1 MTNAFVVINAG
12 STSVKFAAYTGDDAD
27 SFDLVCRG
35 QLDGI
40 GSQPSFA
47 AKNSKGEVI
56 ETRTWNKER
65 PLDREEALKFVITW
79 LERHEAGLKIVAVG
93 HRVVLGGV
101 AHERPTLVDEKVLGE
116 LEKLIPI
123 VPLHQPFEL
132 DAIRTLAKAY
142 PRLPQVAVFDT
153 SFHRTMPEVAQRYA
167 LPAAVLGN
175 EIRHWGYHG
184 ISYDYISRALSH
196 YAPKARRVIAAHL
209 GGGASMCAMLD
220 GKSIDTSMGFSATD
234 GLPMATRCGGI
245 DPYIPVFLLKS
256 KKCSVA
262 ELETILNQKSGLL
275 GLSGISGDMR
285 VLKASK
291 APAAAAAIDYLVYQ
305 IVKFAGAYAAVLG
318 GVDALVFTAGI
329 GENDAQLRAEVVTRL
344 AWLGARLDRDANE
357 RHGPRI
363 SSQDSKISV
372 WVIPTNEELMIARHT
387 AAIVG
392 ATVHSV
398 SVKPGTARTVKT
410 TAGAVRAGAPFDTK
424 SVAETG

>member
-1 MTNAFVVINAG
+1 MANAFVVLNAG
-12 STSVKFAAYTGDDAD
+12 STSVKFAAYTGGDPH
-27 SFDLVCRG
+27 SLDLVCRG

-56 ETRTWNKER
+56 ETRTWNGER
-65 PLDREEALKFVITW
+65 PLEREEALKFVIAW

-93 HRVVLGGV
+93 HRVVQGGV
-101 AHERPTLVDEKVLGE
+101 AHEQPTLVDEKVLRE

-153 SFHRTMPEVAQRYA
+153 SFHRTMPQIAQRYA
-167 LPAAVLGN
+167 LPAAVLGE

-184 ISYDYISRALSH
+184 ISYDYISRALPR

-220 GKSIDTSMGFSATD
+220 GRSVDTSMGFSAID

-245 DPYIPVFLLKS
+245 DPHIPLFLLRS
-256 KKCSVA
+256 KRCSA
-262 ELETILNQKSGLL
+262 SELETILDQKSGLL

-285 VLKASK
+285 ELKASK
-291 APAAAAAIDYLVYQ
+291 APAAAAAIDHLVYH

-329 GENDAQLRAEVVTRL
+329 GENDAQLRAKVVAKL
-344 AWLGARLDRDANE
+344 AWMGAKLDSDANDRNE
-357 RHGPRI
+357 PRI
-363 SSQDSKISV
+363 STEDSKISV

-387 AAIVG
+387 AAIVS
-392 ATVHSV
+392 ATVQ
-398 SVKPGTARTVKT
+398 
-410 TAGAVRAGAPFDTK
+410 
-424 SVAETG
+424 

>member
-1 MTNAFVVINAG
+1 MANAFVVLNAG
-12 STSVKFAAYTGDDAD
+12 STSVKFAAYTGDDPH
-27 SFDLVCRG
+27 SLDLVCRG

-56 ETRTWNKER
+56 ATRTWNKER
-65 PLDREEALKFVITW
+65 PLDREEALKFVIAW

-93 HRVVLGGV
+93 HRVVQGGV
-101 AHERPTLVDEKVLGE
+101 AHERPTLVDQKVLGE

-153 SFHRTMPEVAQRYA
+153 SFHRTMPQSAQRYA
-167 LPAAVLGN
+167 LPAAMLGD

-184 ISYDYISRALSH
+184 ISYDYISRALPR

-220 GKSIDTSMGFSATD
+220 GRSVDTSMGFSAID
-234 GLPMATRCGGI
+234 GLPMATRCGGL
-245 DPYIPVFLLKS
+245 DPHILLFLLKS
-256 KKCSVA
+256 RKFSAA
-262 ELETILNQKSGLL
+262 ELEITLNQKSGLL

-291 APAAAAAIDYLVYQ
+291 APPAAAAIDYLVYQ

-318 GVDALVFTAGI
+318 GIDALVFTAGI
-329 GENDAQLRAEVVTRL
+329 GENDAQLRAKVMAKL
-344 AWLGARLDRDANE
+344 AWMGARLDLDAND
-357 RHGPRI
+357 RNGPRI
-363 SSQDSKISV
+363 STEDSKISV

-387 AAIVG
+387 AAMVG
-392 ATVHSV
+392 APVQ
-398 SVKPGTARTVKT
+398 
-410 TAGAVRAGAPFDTK
+410 
-424 SVAETG
+424 

>member
-1 MTNAFVVINAG
+1 MANAFVVLNTG
-12 STSVKFAAYTGDDAD
+12 STSVKFAAYTGDDPD
-27 SFDLVCRG
+27 SLDLTCRG

-56 ETRTWNKER
+56 ETRTWNDER
-65 PLDREEALKFVITW
+65 PLDREGALKFVITW

-93 HRVVLGGV
+93 HRVVQGGV
-101 AHERPTLVDEKVLGE
+101 AHEQPTLVDQKVLGQ

-123 VPLHQPFEL
+123 VPSHQPFEL

-153 SFHRTMPEVAQRYA
+153 SFHRTMPQIAQRYA
-167 LPAAVLGN
+167 LPATLLGE

-184 ISYDYISRALSH
+184 ISYDYISRAVPR

-220 GKSIDTSMGFSATD
+220 GRSVDTSMGFSAID
-234 GLPMATRCGGI
+234 GLPMATRCGEL
-245 DPYIPVFLLKS
+245 DPQILLFLLKS
-256 KKCSVA
+256 KKCSAA
-262 ELETILNQKSGLL
+262 ELEITLNQKSGLL

-291 APAAAAAIDYLVYQ
+291 APPAAVAIDYLVYQ
-305 IVKFAGAYAAVLG
+305 IVKFGGAYAAVLG
-318 GVDALVFTAGI
+318 GLDAFVFTAGI
-329 GENDAQLRAEVVTRL
+329 GENDAQLREAVVTRL
-344 AWLGARLDRDANE
+344 AWLGTSLDRDANA

-363 SSQDSKISV
+363 SSQDSKVSV

-387 AAIVG
+387 AAIVS
-392 ATVHSV
+392 ATVQ
-398 SVKPGTARTVKT
+398 
-410 TAGAVRAGAPFDTK
+410 
-424 SVAETG
+424 

>member
-1 MTNAFVVINAG
+1 MANAFVVLNAG
-12 STSVKFAAYTGDDAD
+12 STSVKFAAYTGDDPH
-27 SFDLVCRG
+27 SLDLVCRG

-56 ETRTWNKER
+56 ETRTWNEER
-65 PLDREEALKFVITW
+65 PLDREEALKFVIAW
-79 LERHEAGLKIVAVG
+79 VERHEAGLKIVAIG
-93 HRVVLGGV
+93 HRVVQGGV
-101 AHERPTLVDEKVLGE
+101 DHERPTLVDQKVLGE

-142 PRLPQVAVFDT
+142 PKLRQVAVFDT
-153 SFHRTMPEVAQRYA
+153 SFHRTMPVAAQRYA
-167 LPAAVLGN
+167 LPAAMLSD

-184 ISYDYISRALSH
+184 ISYDYISRALPR

-220 GKSIDTSMGFSATD
+220 GRSIDTSMGFSAID
-234 GLPMATRCGGI
+234 GLPMATRCGGL
-245 DPYIPVFLLKS
+245 DPHILLFLLKS
-256 KKCSVA
+256 KKCSA
-262 ELETILNQKSGLL
+262 ADLEITLNQKSGLL

-318 GVDALVFTAGI
+318 GLDALVFTAGI
-329 GENDAQLRAEVVTRL
+329 GENDAQLREAVVTRL
-344 AWLGARLDRDANE
+344 AWLGASLDRDANE

-387 AAIVG
+387 AAMVG
-392 ATVHSV
+392 AAGQAAMVAATV
-398 SVKPGTARTVKT
+398 P
-410 TAGAVRAGAPFDTK
+410 
-424 SVAETG
+424 

>member
-1 MTNAFVVINAG
+1 MANAFVVLNAG
-12 STSVKFAAYTGDDAD
+12 STSVKFAAYTGDDPHSLA
-27 SFDLVCRG
+27 LVCRG

-47 AKNSKGEVI
+47 TKNSKGEVI
-56 ETRTWNKER
+56 ATRTWNKER
-65 PLDREEALKFVITW
+65 PLDREEALKFVIAW

-93 HRVVLGGV
+93 HRVVQGGV
-101 AHERPTLVDEKVLGE
+101 AHERPTLVDQKVLGE

-153 SFHRTMPEVAQRYA
+153 SFHRTMPQTAQRYA
-167 LPAAVLGN
+167 LPAAMLGDD
-175 EIRHWGYHG
+175 IRHWGYHG
-184 ISYDYISRALSH
+184 ISYDYISRALPR

-220 GKSIDTSMGFSATD
+220 GRSVDTSMGFSAID
-234 GLPMATRCGGI
+234 GLPMATRCGGL
-245 DPYIPVFLLKS
+245 DPHILLFLLKS
-256 KKCSVA
+256 RKFSAA
-262 ELETILNQKSGLL
+262 ELEITLNQKSGLL

-318 GVDALVFTAGI
+318 GLDALVFTAGI
-329 GENDAQLRAEVVTRL
+329 GENDAQLRAKVLAKL
-344 AWLGARLDRDANE
+344 AWMGAKLDADAND
-357 RHGPRI
+357 RNGPRI
-363 SSQDSKISV
+363 STEDSKISV

-387 AAIVG
+387 AAMVG
-392 ATVHSV
+392 APVQ
-398 SVKPGTARTVKT
+398 
-410 TAGAVRAGAPFDTK
+410 
-424 SVAETG
+424 

>member
-1 MTNAFVVINAG
+1 MANAFVVLNAG
-12 STSVKFAAYTGDDAD
+12 STSVKFAAYTGDDPH
-27 SFDLVCRG
+27 SLDLVCRG

-47 AKNSKGEVI
+47 AKNSKGEAI
-56 ETRTWNKER
+56 ETRTWNDER
-65 PLDREEALKFVITW
+65 PLDREEALKFVIAW

-93 HRVVLGGV
+93 HRVVQGGV
-101 AHERPTLVDEKVLGE
+101 AHDQPTLVDEKVLGE

-142 PRLPQVAVFDT
+142 PGLPQIAVFDT
-153 SFHRTMPEVAQRYA
+153 SFHRTMPQTAQRYA
-167 LPAAVLGN
+167 LPAAMLGD

-184 ISYDYISRALSH
+184 ISYDYISRALPR

-220 GKSIDTSMGFSATD
+220 GRSVDTSMGFSAID
-234 GLPMATRCGGI
+234 GLPMATRCGGL
-245 DPYIPVFLLKS
+245 DPHILLFLLKS
-256 KKCSVA
+256 KKFSAA
-262 ELETILNQKSGLL
+262 ELEITLNQKSGLL

-291 APAAAAAIDYLVYQ
+291 APPAAAAIDYLVYQ

-318 GVDALVFTAGI
+318 GIDALVFTAGI
-329 GENDAQLRAEVVTRL
+329 GENDAQLRAKVMAKL
-344 AWLGARLDRDANE
+344 AWMGARLDPDAND
-357 RHGPRI
+357 RNGPRI
-363 SSQDSKISV
+363 STEDSKISV

-387 AAIVG
+387 AAMVG
-392 ATVHSV
+392 APVQ
-398 SVKPGTARTVKT
+398 
-410 TAGAVRAGAPFDTK
+410 
-424 SVAETG
+424 

>member
-1 MTNAFVVINAG
+1 MANAFVVLNAG
-12 STSVKFAAYTGDDAD
+12 STSVKFAAYTGDDPH
-27 SFDLVCRG
+27 SLDLVCRG

-56 ETRTWNKER
+56 ETRTCNGER
-65 PLDREEALKFVITW
+65 PLDREGALKFVIAW

-93 HRVVLGGV
+93 HRVVQGGV
-101 AHERPTLVDEKVLGE
+101 AHEQPTLVDEKVLRE

-123 VPLHQPFEL
+123 VPSHQTFEL

-142 PRLPQVAVFDT
+142 PSLPQVAVFDT
-153 SFHRTMPEVAQRYA
+153 SFHRTMSQIAQRYA
-167 LPAAVLGN
+167 LPAAVLGD

-184 ISYDYISRALSH
+184 ISYDYISRALPR

-220 GKSIDTSMGFSATD
+220 GRSVDTSMGFSAID
-234 GLPMATRCGGI
+234 GLPMATRCGGL
-245 DPYIPVFLLKS
+245 DPHILLFLLKS
-256 KKCSVA
+256 KKCNAA
-262 ELETILNQKSGLL
+262 ELEIILNQKSGLL
-275 GLSGISGDMR
+275 GISGVSGDMR

-291 APAAAAAIDYLVYQ
+291 APAAAAAIDYLVCQ

-318 GVDALVFTAGI
+318 GLDAFVFTAGI
-329 GENDAQLRAEVVTRL
+329 GENDAQLREAVVTKL
-344 AWLGARLDRDANE
+344 AWLGASLDRDANE

-372 WVIPTNEELMIARHT
+372 WVIPTNAEVMIARHT
-387 AAIVG
+387 AAIVSAAG
-392 ATVHSV
+392 PCDRDE
-398 SVKPGTARTVKT
+398 KLAR
-410 TAGAVRAGAPFDTK
+410 VREH
-424 SVAETG
+424 V

>member
-1 MTNAFVVINAG
+1 MANAFVVLNAG
-12 STSVKFAAYTGDDAD
+12 STSVKFAAYTGDGED
-27 SFDLVCRG
+27 SLDLVCRG

-47 AKNSKGEVI
+47 AKNAKGELI
-56 ETRTWNKER
+56 DTRTWDKKQL
-65 PLDREEALKFVITW
+65 LDREGALKFVITW

-101 AHERPTLVDEKVLGE
+101 AHERPALVDEKVLGE

-142 PRLPQVAVFDT
+142 PTLRQVAVFDT
-153 SFHRTMPEVAQRYA
+153 SFHRTMPAVAQRYA
-167 LPAAVLGN
+167 LPAAVLGD

-184 ISYDYISRALSH
+184 ISYDYISRALPR

-220 GKSIDTSMGFSATD
+220 GRSVDTSMGFSAID
-234 GLPMATRCGGI
+234 GLPMATRCGEL

-262 ELETILNQKSGLL
+262 ELEIILNQKSGLL

-291 APAAAAAIDYLVYQ
+291 APAAAAAIDHLVYQ

-329 GENDAQLRAEVVTRL
+329 GENDAQLRAKVL
-344 AWLGARLDRDANE
+344 AKLSWMGAKLDADAND
-357 RHGPRI
+357 RNGPRI
-363 SSQDSKISV
+363 STEDSKISV

-387 AAIVG
+387 AAMVG
-392 ATVHSV
+392 ATV
-398 SVKPGTARTVKT
+398 P
-410 TAGAVRAGAPFDTK
+410 
-424 SVAETG
+424 

>member
-1 MTNAFVVINAG
+1 MANAFVVINAG
-12 STSVKFAAYTGDDAD
+12 STSVKFAAYTGDGAD
-27 SFDLVCRG
+27 SLELVCHG

-40 GSQPSFA
+40 GSQPGFA
-47 AKNSKGEVI
+47 AKNAKGELVDAQ
-56 ETRTWNKER
+56 TWDEER
-65 PLDREEALKFVITW
+65 LLDREGALEFVLTW

-93 HRVVLGGV
+93 HRVVLGGA
-101 AHERPTLVDEKVLGE
+101 AHERPTLVDERVLAE
-116 LEKLIPI
+116 LEKLVPI
-123 VPLHQPFEL
+123 VPSHQPFEL
-132 DAIRTLAKAY
+132 QAIRVLAKAY

-184 ISYDYISRALSH
+184 TSYEYISHMLPR

-220 GKSIDTSMGFSATD
+220 GRSMDTSMGFSATD

-245 DPYIPVFLLKS
+245 DPHIPMFLLKS
-256 KKCSVA
+256 KRCSVA

-291 APAAAAAIDYLVYQ
+291 APAAAAAIDHLVYQ

-329 GENDAQLRAEVVTRL
+329 GENDAQLRAKVLSKLT
-344 AWLGARLDRDANE
+344 WMGAKLDPDAND
-357 RHGPRI
+357 RNGPRI
-363 SSQDSKISV
+363 STEDSKISV

-387 AAIVG
+387 AAMVS
-392 ATVHSV
+392 ATVQ
-398 SVKPGTARTVKT
+398 
-410 TAGAVRAGAPFDTK
+410 
-424 SVAETG
+424 

>member
-1 MTNAFVVINAG
+1 MANVFVVLNSG
-12 STSVKFAAYTGDDAD
+12 STSVKFAAYTGDKAE
-27 SFDLVCRG
+27 SLDLVCRG

-47 AKNSKGEVI
+47 AKNAKGELI
-56 ETRTWNKER
+56 DTQTWGKER
-65 PLDREEALKFVITW
+65 ILDRDAALKFVISW
-79 LERHEAGLKIVAVG
+79 LQDHDTGLKVVAVG
-93 HRVVLGGV
+93 HRVVQGGV
-101 AHERPTLVDEKVLGE
+101 AHHQPTLVGEKVLRE

-123 VPLHQPFEL
+123 VPLHQPYEL

-153 SFHRTMPEVAQRYA
+153 SFHRTMPEIAQRYA
-167 LPAAVLGN
+167 LPAAVLGE

-184 ISYDYISRALSH
+184 ISYDYISRALPR
-196 YAPKARRVIAAHL
+196 YVPAARRVVAAHL

-220 GKSIDTSMGFSATD
+220 GKSVDTSMGFSAID
-234 GLPMATRCGGI
+234 GLPMATRCGGL
-245 DPYIPVFLLKS
+245 DPHILLFLLKS
-256 KKCSVA
+256 EKYDAA

-291 APAAAAAIDYLVYQ
+291 APAAAAAIDYLVCQ

-318 GVDALVFTAGI
+318 GLDAFVFTAGI
-329 GENDAQLRAEVVTRL
+329 GENDAQLRAKVVGRL
-344 AWLGARLDRDANE
+344 AWLGASLDQDANA

-387 AAIVG
+387 AAIV
-392 ATVHSV
+392 S
-398 SVKPGTARTVKT
+398 
-410 TAGAVRAGAPFDTK
+410 AV
-424 SVAETG
+424 VQ